1 MNRNNHNRTDESEF
15 EIVKHAIQRIPRWS
29 YLIAILVIGIL
40 FSILSENLTIGP
52 SWLVPLIAFIL
63 LFPLSLAVFRGHHK
77 WTRIIAFSITG
88 LVTLG
93 LVSSVIFLVL
103 NLFSH
108 TVSASILFRN
118 AIILWVT
125 NVLVFSMWY
134 WEIDQGGPAVRHVN
148 KLEPVDFLFPQ
159 LISDAKLWSDWKP
172 GYLDYLF
179 LAYNTNTAFSPTD
192 TMVMSRRAKLL
203 MMTQGSIS
211 LVIVAILAAR
221 AINIA

>member
-1 MNRNNHNRTDESEF
+1 MDKNTDNKSNESEF
-15 EIVKHAIQRIPRWS
+15 ESVKQTIQRIPRWS
-29 YLIAILVIGIL
+29 YLLAILVIGIL
-40 FSILSENLTIGP
+40 FSILSENVTLGP
-52 SWLVPLIAFIL
+52 SWMVPLIAFIL
-63 LFPLSLAVFRGHHK
+63 LIPLGLAVFKRHHK
-77 WTRIIAFSITG
+77 WTRIIAFSIMG
-88 LVTLG
+88 LVTVG

-108 TVSASILFRN
+108 TGSASILFRN
-118 AIILWVT
+118 AIILWVA
-125 NVLVFSMWY
+125 NVLVFSIWY

-159 LISDAKLWSDWKP
+159 LIADAKLWSDWKP

-192 TMVMSRRAKLL
+192 TMVMSRQAKLL

-211 LVIVAILAAR
+211 LVIVAVLAAR

>member
-1 MNRNNHNRTDESEF
+1 MNKNMDNN
-15 EIVKHAIQRIPRWS
+15 QRISRWS
-29 YLIAILVIGIL
+29 YLLAILVISIL

-52 SWLVPLIAFIL
+52 SWMVPLIAFIL
-63 LFPLSLAVFRGHHK
+63 LMPLGLAVFRRHHK

-192 TMVMSRRAKLL
+192 TMVMSSRAKLL

>member
-1 MNRNNHNRTDESEF
+1 MDKNPDHKTNESEF
-15 EIVKHAIQRIPRWS
+15 EMVKQSIQRIPRWS
-29 YLIAILVIGIL
+29 YLLAILLIGIL
-40 FSILSENLTIGP
+40 FSILSENVTIGP
-52 SWLVPLIAFIL
+52 SWMVPLIAFIL
-63 LFPLSLAVFRGHHK
+63 LIPLGLAVIRRHHK

-108 TVSASILFRN
+108 MVSASILFRN
-118 AIILWVT
+118 AFILWAA

-134 WEIDQGGPAVRHVN
+134 WEIDQGGPAARHVN

-159 LISDAKLWSDWKP
+159 LISDAKLWGDWKP

-179 LAYNTNTAFSPTD
+179 LAYNTSTAFSPTD

-211 LVIVAILAAR
+211 LVIVAVLAAR

>member
-1 MNRNNHNRTDESEF
+1 MMDNKTNESEV
-15 EIVKHAIQRIPRWS
+15 EIVKQTIQRIPRWS
-29 YLIAILVIGIL
+29 YLVAIIVIGIL

-52 SWLVPLIAFIL
+52 SWMVPLIAFIL
-63 LFPLSLAVFRGHHK
+63 LIPLGLAVLRRHHK
-77 WTRIIAFSITG
+77 WTRIIAFSIMG
-88 LVTLG
+88 LVTVG

-108 TVSASILFRN
+108 KDSASVLFRN
-118 AIILWVT
+118 AIILWLT
-125 NVLVFSMWY
+125 NVLVFSIWY
-134 WEIDQGGPAVRHVN
+134 WEIDQGGPAVRHAN

-159 LISDAKLWSDWKP
+159 LIADAKLWGDWKT

-179 LAYNTNTAFSPTD
+179 LAYNTSTAFSPTD
-192 TMVMSRRAKLL
+192 TMVMSKQAKLL

-211 LVIVAILAAR
+211 LVIVAVLAAR